1 MSANAESILKDLKA
15 GKTAPLYFLQGD
27 EPYYIDLLSDYVE
40 NELLRPEER
49 GFNMTVVYG
58 RDTNM
63 QGIINA
69 ARRFPVMAQ
78 RQVVLVKEAQDMS
91 DWNSD
96 KAKEMLLRYTEKP
109 VPSTLLMFCYKYKR
123 LDARTQLAKALA
135 KNAVVVETKK
145 LYDNQLVGWAKQY
158 FASKGFQS
166 SDKANAMLAE
176 FIGNDLSRMANEIDK
191 LLINFSDKNITI
203 TDEEITR
210 YVGISK
216 EYNSFELQSA
226 IAQRNILK
234 ANKIVNYFA
243 ANPKNNPAIPAIAL
257 LFGYFT
263 KILQIHESSDKSK
276 QDVASL
282 LGINPYFAEEY
293 IAAARIYTREKAI
306 QAIHL
311 LYQADCRAKGIDST
325 MEDED
330 ILRELVYRLLHL

>member
-96 KAKEMLLRYTEKP
+96 KAKEMLLRYAEKP
-109 VPSTLLMFCYKYKR
+109 VPSTLLMFCYKKK
-123 LDARTQLAKALA
+123 LDARTQFGKALA

-145 LYDNQLVGWAKQY
+145 LYDNQLAGWAKQY
-158 FASKGFQS
+158 FAGKGFQS

-191 LLINFSDKNITI
+191 LLINFSDKNVTI
-203 TDEEITR
+203 TDEEIAR

-234 ANKIVNYFA
+234 ANKIVNHFT
-243 ANPKNNPAIPAIAL
+243 ANPKNNPAIPVIAL

-276 QDVASL
+276 QAVASL

-293 IAAARIYTREKAI
+293 IAAARIYTREKAV

-311 LYQADCRAKGIDST
+311 LYEADCRAKGIDSA
-325 MEDED
+325 MEDGD
-330 ILRELVYRLLHL
+330 ILRELVYSLLHL